1 MTKPVRLGPKLH
13 GYRVI
18 RSGMTGDEII
28 VVNGLMRARPGT
40 KVKPEIVEL
49 PPEAQATGS
58 AQ

>member
-1 MTKPVRLGPKLH
+1 MRLGPKLH

-40 KVKPEIVEL
+40 KVKAEIVEL
-49 PPEAQATGS
+49 PPEAQAAGT